1 MLYNRYTNQKRIFFT
16 FFASLTAFIGNF
28 DTCLS
33 AFTPSIATF
42 IKHHDFPSTSEIL
55 CAFFLFF
62 FVFRTWNS
70 ADMWA
75 LITWKQ
81 TVILNTVQ
89 RLTVLC
95 VISVTCLLSR
105 NKGERQSLSPFFF
118 LLLVFWDGHRNIC
131 DNNCLAWHKEDSA
144 TPTGRPSLFLVVGE
158 TLELGEAFS
167 SVF

>member
-1 MLYNRYTNQKRIFFT
+1 MLLCSITDIPIKRGFFFT

-33 AFTPSIATF
+33 AFTPSTATF

-70 ADMWA
+70 AEMWA

-95 VISVTCLLSR
+95 VISVTCLVSR

-118 LLLVFWDGHRNIC
+118 LLLVFWDGLGTEISVTII
-131 DNNCLAWHKEDSA
+131 AWHDTRK
-144 TPTGRPSLFLVVGE
+144 TVQHR
-158 TLELGEAFS
+158 LEGP
-167 SVF
+167 VFF